1 MALGAQP
8 IDVVRLVAGRSMAL
22 VVTGVT
28 IGLVGASTLS
38 RLLESL
44 LFEVQ
49 GTDALTLVSTAA
61 MLLVVGLAAAF
72 WPARR
77 AARLNP
83 LTTLRTE

>member
-1 MALGAQP
+1 
-8 IDVVRLVAGRSMAL
+8 MAL
-22 VVTGVT
+22 VVTGVA

-38 RLLESL
+38 QLLESL

-49 GTDALTLVSTAA
+49 GADLLTLVSTAVL
-61 MLLVVGLAAAF
+61 LLVIGLAAAF

-83 LTTLRTE
+83 LTTLRAE